1 MELFGDLLR
10 GHTDSIILSIL
21 EKEDSYGY
29 EINSTISKISD
40 GKMLLT
46 EATLYQ
52 AFRRIEKAG
61 YITSYWRDGLN
72 QTKRRYY
79 SITDLG
85 KKVLKEKQEEWVEI
99 KKIIDKFLLKKDS
112 M

>member
-1 MELFGDLLR
+1 MYQ
-10 GHTDSIILSIL
+10 TL
-21 EKEDSYGY
+21 E
-29 EINSTISKISD
+29 
-40 GKMLLT
+40 
-46 EATLYQ
+46 
-52 AFRRIEKAG
+52 RIESG
-61 YITSYWRDGLN
+61 YITYWRDGLN

-112 M
+112 V